1 MTDSPQSCSAASE
14 QDYLEDNIA
23 TLAHHLAQPGA
34 FLCVH
39 YDGAAKLL
47 VDPGEVLK
55 EASRRLSPEADPSA
69 ATEGEIDFND
79 PLTSRIMGAARLHTH
94 DHTMAYNITRDVLA
108 VLDEPQG
115 APVTHNA
122 AVLAERLIQAAADYE
137 SGRCSKREM
146 AEARAAV
153 EAAIGLGSVK

>member
-1 MTDSPQSCSAASE
+1 MTNSPQRCSAASE

-55 EASRRLSPEADPSA
+55 EASRRLSPEADPPQRSA

-108 VLDEPQG
+108 VLDEPQAAREKGNRFCAHDDCPYPDCLVGGICPSQPSPMTRPHRGG
-115 APVTHNA
+115 AA
-122 AVLAERLIQAAADYE
+122 
-137 SGRCSKREM
+137 
-146 AEARAAV
+146 
-153 EAAIGLGSVK
+153 

>member
-1 MTDSPQSCSAASE
+1 MANSDTHSSAASE

-108 VLDEPQG
+108 VLDEPQ
-115 APVTHNA
+115 PT
-122 AVLAERLIQAAADYE
+122 
-137 SGRCSKREM
+137 RETI
-146 AEARAAV
+146 ARAICCPKGCV
-153 EAAIGLGSVK
+153 RDDDPLPPL